1 MNRLENDM
9 KDPVFDGPVPIRLE
23 VDAHFGASGRR
34 KAYANGNK
42 AVTGTF

>member
-9 KDPVFDGPVPIRLE
+9 KDPVFDGPVPSRLE
-23 VDAHFGASGRR
+23 VDAHSGASGRR